1 MSAVCCLCSHRIC
14 QEVSQPI
21 TLLQA
26 FKGSF
31 IIAGTGGGRVTI
43 WTFEFEEAFSTGK
56 RAPCTVCGGLI
67 AGRTSAEGQR
77 RVCRPHQSASL
88 RPHACISRGHNA
100 PYTFLQG
107 KGAPQLW
114 LVGSGGQIVCVHAP
128 ELSSIILQCE
138 SVGVKPDVTSFFD
151 GFISLLPVTS
161 PPLLLSGKKS
171 SEGQFKRAEHTKTS
185 AQQHRPTAAAG
196 AGASSALVTP
206 TASTAHAET
215 DIKQLKRVLDT
226 INTTK
231 TISKIT
237 LTQQV
242 TPAAHAVVL
251 TSVGDSVL
259 LVAGASVAQGVPI
272 LR

>member
-1 MSAVCCLCSHRIC
+1 
-14 QEVSQPI
+14 
-21 TLLQA
+21 
-26 FKGSF
+26 
-31 IIAGTGGGRVTI
+31 
-43 WTFEFEEAFSTGK
+43 
-56 RAPCTVCGGLI
+56 
-67 AGRTSAEGQR
+67 
-77 RVCRPHQSASL
+77 
-88 RPHACISRGHNA
+88 
-100 PYTFLQG
+100 
-107 KGAPQLW
+107 
-114 LVGSGGQIVCVHAP
+114 VCVHAP

-185 AQQHRPTAAAG
+185 AQQHRPAAA

-242 TPAAHAVVL
+242 SPAAHAVVL

-259 LVAGASVAQGVPI
+259 FVAGASVAQGVPI

>member
-1 MSAVCCLCSHRIC
+1 LYR
-14 QEVSQPI
+14 
-21 TLLQA
+21 LL
-26 FKGSF
+26 
-31 IIAGTGGGRVTI
+31 
-43 WTFEFEEAFSTGK
+43 
-56 RAPCTVCGGLI
+56 GLI
-67 AGRTSAEGQR
+67 AGRTSAEGR
-77 RVCRPHQSASL
+77 CRVCRPHQSASPP
-88 RPHACISRGHNA
+88 PHACILRRHNA

-171 SEGQFKRAEHTKTS
+171 SEGRAEHTKTS
-185 AQQHRPTAAAG
+185 AHQHRPAAA

-206 TASTAHAET
+206 TASTAHADT

-251 TSVGDSVL
+251 TSVSDSVL
-259 LVAGASVAQGVPI
+259 FVAGASVAQGVPI